1 MKKDIW
7 LKPGKELNTG
17 AIIGG
22 IGFAIYIALSALEW
36 RGLALFAALAF
47 GLEAGYAFLSALDCR
62 EKDKDSV
69 SYNIVWGTGALA
81 ILMLLPAVILLLIF
95 NYVPMGGIVMAFQ
108 DYRVTKGLFKSEW
121 VGLDNFRFL
130 MSYPDFWKDLEALG
144 GNHREEYPDYLG
156 QCASLDKNLG
166 RLVNKLKEMGIY
178 EDTVIIYLADHGSH
192 FMTRNQDAHLNG
204 YDDYKRSMHDAC
216 LRVPLVVTGG
226 EFTGGGVVTDLIST
240 AGLPKTILGIAGVD
254 VGDKMIGEDFAD
266 VLHKTDPDRPNEV
279 FAQISES
286 RVGRAIRTADYAY
299 SVYAPGINGGAQPA
313 ADLYADDFFYD
324 LKKDP
329 YELNNLIDDPAYT
342 QVKQELRKK
351 LLKWIRL
358 AENAEPE
365 IVDG

>member
-1 MKKDIW
+1 MENKTTW
-7 LKPGKELNTG
+7 KENRPIACLVLVLAVLVG
-17 AIIGG
+17 VLG
-22 IGFAIYIALSALEW
+22 IGTAKV
-36 RGLALFAALAF
+36 RGV
-47 GLEAGYAFLSALDCR
+47 AGTALDYYNQNMAADFTAR
-62 EKDKDSV
+62 E
-69 SYNIVWGTGALA
+69 
-81 ILMLLPAVILLLIF
+81 
-95 NYVPMGGIVMAFQ
+95 
-108 DYRVTKGLFKSEW
+108 
-121 VGLDNFRFL
+121 
-130 MSYPDFWKDLEALG
+130 
-144 GNHREEYPDYLG
+144 
-156 QCASLDKNLG
+156 
-166 RLVNKLKEMGIY
+166 
-178 EDTVIIYLADHGSH
+178 
-192 FMTRNQDAHLNG
+192 
-204 YDDYKRSMHDAC
+204 
-216 LRVPLVVTGG
+216 
-226 EFTGGGVVTDLIST
+226 T
-240 AGLPKTILGIAGVD
+240 AAQTILGIAGVD
-254 VGDKMIGEDFAD
+254 VGDKMIGEDFAN